1 MVMIN
6 KNGDIV
12 FIPRI
17 RREKIEDGQW
27 WFRGPDILV
36 GYSRVRLVIMGSS
49 SLCGPSIRRVR
60 IPKFHGG
67 IAYAYLF
74 NDLHKLNPNKW
85 SLEVFH
91 SILNTCEDRTCHTP
105 STTSVY
111 GYPKTHQVGDIPG
124 YPIKPEV
131 VEDPSV
137 YDLPDFYE
145 GWLRPAADNQG
156 PTLGDLV
163 KAAQEAGMEVS
174 LDVTPRDGG
183 GTFAVMDVE
192 TQPPYT
198 GVAEPD
204 PRTLDEAAKEVE
216 ARMDEQLE
224 KSRWSTEQPDPTK
237 VRRFTWKADPE
248 VGALFDGAAAVRS
261 SLVQRVGGVHK
272 GISDE
277 LHRLSSLLGADSSS
291 SVNPFEVA
299 LLYVDRFRR
308 ELLRE

>member
-1 MVMIN
+1 MAMTE
-6 KNGDIV
+6 KNGDII

-36 GYSRVRLVIMGSS
+36 GYSRVRLVTIGSS

-74 NDLHKLNPNKW
+74 NDLHKLNPDKW
-85 SLEVFH
+85 SVEVLH

-105 STTSVY
+105 STTLAY

-137 YDLPDFYE
+137 YELPDFYQ
-145 GWLRPAADNQG
+145 GWLRPTEDQG
-156 PTLGDLV
+156 PTLRELM

-174 LDVTPRDGG
+174 MDVSPRDGG
-183 GTFAVMDVE
+183 GTFAIMDVE
-192 TQPPYT
+192 TKPPYT
-198 GVAEPD
+198 GVAAEPD

-216 ARMDEQLE
+216 ARTE
-224 KSRWSTEQPDPTK
+224 EQPDPAK
-237 VRRFTWKADPE
+237 VYRFINWKADPE
-248 VGALFDGAAAVRS
+248 VGALFDGTTAVRS
-261 SLVQRVGGVHK
+261 SLAQRVDGIHK
-272 GISDE
+272 GISAE
-277 LHRLSSLLGADSSS
+277 LQRLTTLVSRGSAISHAD
-291 SVNPFEVA
+291 PFEVA
-299 LLYVDRFRR
+299 RLYVDRFRR
-308 ELLRE
+308 ELLGE